1 MSKAASKFGCF
12 LYEKETP
19 KKVFLSK
26 WTNWNQRLPCGFCTY
41 YHFMF
46 WIPVSIG
53 VFQIHYQYQKY
64 PLSSL
69 KYWNLHGCAHVSI
82 IIILY
87 ALKWYWLRNDTLLLY
102 SSVLYICVQLNW
114 CPCLTKSSKLK
125 FHLVFSRSSHDN
137 HAVTLLHLL
146 MKTMGSE
153 KASK

>member
-53 VFQIHYQYQKY
+53 VFQIPYQYQKY
-64 PLSSL
+64 PHSSL
-69 KYWNLHGCAHVSI
+69 KYWNLHTCLCTDL
-82 IIILY
+82 ILIE
-87 ALKWYWLRNDTLLLY
+87 KWYPAPL
-102 SSVLYICVQLNW
+102 LYICVQLNW

-146 MKTMGSE
+146 GSGWKLPE